1 CQTKAGNQ
9 TVKEL
14 RGIQVDTRATPIFLT
29 ASATGFSPTPGGSPN
44 TISFTPLVQ
53 LNDGIRSWKL
63 SVVSTAGT
71 SVKDFS
77 GAPPV
82 PQSVT
87 WDGKDFAG
95 SLAPDGTYTA
105 DLQVDYY
112 KGNLPETKTPA
123 FIVNASPP
131 KVDLTI
137 GPLPFAPDNTGYHN
151 ELNIGLKVEDPSPID
166 TWSIQI
172 LDPENHPFASFSG
185 KGTPSDNIIWNGLSD
200 TGELVQ
206 SAEDYP
212 LTFTI
217 KDVLGN
223 TATYT
228 KTIPVDILV
237 VRDGDNLKIR
247 IPSITFQANTA
258 DFTHVE
264 PDKVARNIATIA
276 RLAEIF
282 RKYSQYKITIQG
294 HANLVN
300 FDNPAA
306 AKREQ
311 EQELIPLSK
320 ARAEAIK
327 GALVAQGIAASRIS
341 TVGIGGAEPVVP
353 FSDLDNRWKNR
364 RVEFI
369 LVRNEGG

>member
-1 CQTKAGNQ
+1 M
-9 TVKEL
+9 
-14 RGIQVDTRATPIFLT
+14 
-29 ASATGFSPTPGGSPN
+29 
-44 TISFTPLVQ
+44 
-53 LNDGIRSWKL
+53 
-63 SVVSTAGT
+63 
-71 SVKDFS
+71 
-77 GAPPV
+77 
-82 PQSVT
+82 
-87 WDGKDFAG
+87 
-95 SLAPDGTYTA
+95 
-105 DLQVDYY
+105 DYF
-112 KGNLPETKTPA
+112 KGNLPDTRTAP
-123 FIVNASPP
+123 FVLNASPP
-131 KVDLTI
+131 NVDLSV

-151 ELNIGLKVEDPSPID
+151 ELNIGIKVNDPSPID

-185 KGTPSDNIIWNGLSD
+185 KGAPSENIIWNGLSD

-237 VRDGDNLKIR
+237 IRDGDNLKIR

-264 PDKVARNIATIA
+264 PEKAAKNIATIS

-282 RKYSQYKITIQG
+282 KKYSQYKITIQG

-306 AKREQ
+306 AKKEQ
-311 EQELIPLSK
+311 EQAAHPAVEG
-320 ARAEAIK
+320 K
-327 GALVAQGIAASRIS
+327 G
-341 TVGIGGAEPVVP
+341 
-353 FSDLDNRWKNR
+353 
-364 RVEFI
+364 
-369 LVRNEGG
+369 